1 MLVDINTLNDFGLEV
16 PHDKSEEIDNLVAN
30 NERNYI
36 DASLSVALSEEL
48 TEDTMDEERFERLL
62 NSVVFDGGCMRSIG
76 LCEGANYYIYA
87 LYLSSKYKELSDS
100 GQSIL
105 KPENSTQ
112 INPNKD
118 YREKYNRASLASEQ
132 CVYVI
137 EENESDYPEYTQ
149 ASGIGKIPSW
159 L

>member
-62 NSVVFDGGCMRSIG
+62 NSVVFDGGCI
-76 LCEGANYYIYA
+76 
-87 LYLSSKYKELSDS
+87 K
-100 GQSIL
+100 
-105 KPENSTQ
+105 
-112 INPNKD
+112 
-118 YREKYNRASLASEQ
+118 
-132 CVYVI
+132 
-137 EENESDYPEYTQ
+137 
-149 ASGIGKIPSW
+149 
-159 L
+159 